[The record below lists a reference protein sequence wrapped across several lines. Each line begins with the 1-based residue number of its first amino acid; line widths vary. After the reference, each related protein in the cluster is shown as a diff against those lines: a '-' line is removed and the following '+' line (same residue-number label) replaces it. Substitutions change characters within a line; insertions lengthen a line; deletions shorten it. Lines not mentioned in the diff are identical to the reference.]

1 MQDRDKQ
8 RGKMKKSYRV
18 VRFGRVVLL
27 LSIATAL
34 VHAQAPDT
42 LWTKTYGGINHDY
55 GFSVQQTYDGG
66 YIIVGRTRSFGA
78 GDYDVWLLKTD
89 SLGDTLWTKTYGGAG
104 FDEAW
109 GVQQTADG
117 GYIVVGESRCDV
129 YLIKTDSL
137 GNTLWT
143 KTYGSDST
151 YEIGYSVQQTP
162 DGGYIIA
169 GEIGIPT
176 IEWDVYLV
184 KTDSLGDTLW
194 TRTYGGIDHEY
205 DWGNAVLQASD
216 SGYIVVGML
225 SWHVGLI
232 KTDSSGDTLW
242 TQIYGTDLSEGR
254 SIQQTPDGGYIIV
267 GIIDDFGDLN
277 VFFIKTDTDGDTI
290 WTRTYGGT
298 NDDRIWGRSS
308 VDTTADGGYI
318 VTGGTQSFGAGLR
331 DVWLLKIHANGDT
344 LWTRTYGGTDNDLG
358 YSVQQT
364 YDGGYII
371 VGRTQSFGAGGR
383 DVWLLKTEPDVGIE
397 EHQTPRTKS
406 QTPIIEVFPN
416 PFSKLTYIS
425 FGKVQSA
432 KIVELKIYDAT
443 GRVVKV
449 FNHLT
454 NNQIFWNGTDNLNR
468 RLPSGVYF
476 VRLQAGDYSATEK
489 VLLIK

>member
-1 MQDRDKQ
+1 
-8 RGKMKKSYRV
+8 MKKSYRV

-42 LWTKTYGGINHDY
+42 LWTKTYGGIDHDY

-66 YIIVGRTRSFGA
+66 YIIVGYTESFGA
-78 GDYDVWLLKTD
+78 GDKDVWLLKTD

-104 FDEAW
+104 WDEGW

-117 GYIVVGESRCDV
+117 GYIVVGESNRDV

-137 GNTLWT
+137 GDTLWT
-143 KTYGSDST
+143 KTYGSNST
-151 YEIGYSVQQTP
+151 DEMGYSVQQTS

-176 IEWDVYLV
+176 IEWDIYLV

-225 SWHVGLI
+225 SWYVGLI

-242 TQIYGTDLSEGR
+242 TQTYGTDLSEGR
-254 SIQQTPDGGYIIV
+254 SIQQTPAGGYIIV

-277 VFFIKTDTDGDTI
+277 VFLIKTDTDGDTI

-298 NDDRIWGRSS
+298 NDDIIWGRSS
-308 VDTTADGGYI
+308 VDTTADGRYI
-318 VTGGTQSFGAGLR
+318 VTGGTQSFGAGLW

-371 VGRTQSFGAGGR
+371 VGYTESFGAGGR